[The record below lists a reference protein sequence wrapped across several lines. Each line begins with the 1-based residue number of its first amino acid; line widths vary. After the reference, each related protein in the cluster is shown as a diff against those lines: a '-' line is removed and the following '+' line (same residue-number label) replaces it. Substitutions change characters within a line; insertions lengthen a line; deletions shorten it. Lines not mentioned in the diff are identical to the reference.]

1 MQRDSTLSQVKDILT
16 LVESNGFTPH
26 VSSGEERTIIGVM
39 GDERGVMMEKLQLM
53 AGVEKVITTTKPY
66 KLVSREWKSAD
77 TVIDVQGR
85 RIGGTTITLIA
96 GPCSVE
102 NESQIVELAQAVKE
116 AGATFLRGGAFKPR
130 TSPYSFQGLGERG
143 LELLALAR
151 EKTGLPVITEV
162 VNPNQVDLVSRY
174 ADILQV
180 GARNSQNFALLQEVG
195 KSRKPVMLKRGMMS
209 NVEEYLMCAEYILAN
224 GNDRVI
230 LCERGIRT
238 FETYTRNTMDIA
250 AIPLIKQLSHL
261 PIFADP
267 SHATGKR
274 SLVAPIAM
282 AALAAGADGIMLEV
296 HAHPDDALS
305 DGAQALLPEEFAGLA
320 GELRKLAPLM
330 GRTLA

>member
-274 SLVAPIAM
+274 SLVAPIAK